1 MSDIEARFRINWPG
15 FCLDV
20 GLTLPGSGITA
31 LFGHSG
37 SGKTTL
43 LRCMAGLERASEG
56 KLVVDGDIWQDG
68 NYWLP
73 THKRPIGY
81 VFQEASLFPHLS
93 VMNNLLYGQRRIGKK
108 QKSGLDQ
115 AINLLGIEPL
125 LNRDPSR
132 LSGGERQRVGI
143 ARALSLNPQIL
154 LMDEPLAALDI
165 KRKQEILPYL
175 ERLHHE
181 LDIPVIYVSHSP
193 VEVIRL
199 ADYLV
204 ILENGKVNAQGP
216 LADILTRMDAPVK
229 LGDDY
234 STILEAIVSHV
245 EPEWHLVRVNFDGG
259 SLWLQESSLL
269 NGNSVR
275 VQILASDVSLAI
287 TEPGVSSIQ
296 NVLRGSVKE
305 VIDDGSPGSI
315 LVRIV
320 VGEMMLFSRITR
332 RAFQNLDIR
341 SGMDIWAQIKTVALI
356 K

>member
-1 MSDIEARFRINWPG
+1 MLDIEARFRINWPG

-43 LRCMAGLERASEG
+43 LRCMAGLEKASEG
-56 KLVVDGDIWQDG
+56 KLIVDGDIWQDG
-68 NYWLP
+68 NYWSP

-81 VFQEASLFPHLS
+81 VFQEASLFPHLT

-108 QKSGLDQ
+108 QTSDLDQ
-115 AINLLGIEPL
+115 AIHLLGIEPL

-132 LSGGERQRVGI
+132 LSGGERQRVAI
-143 ARALSLNPQIL
+143 ARALSLNPKIL

-165 KRKQEILPYL
+165 KRKREILPYL
-175 ERLHHE
+175 ERLHHK

-204 ILENGKVNAQGP
+204 ILENGNVNAQGP
-216 LADILTRMDAPVK
+216 LAEILTRKEAPVK

-234 STILEAIVSHV
+234 STILEVIVSHV
-245 EPEWHLVRVNFDGG
+245 EPEWHLVRASFDGG
-259 SLWLQESSLL
+259 SLWLQEPGLL
-269 NGNSVR
+269 NGNKVR

-287 TEPGVSSIQ
+287 TEPGISSIQ
-296 NVLRGSVKE
+296 NVLRARVKG

-320 VGEMMLFSRITR
+320 VGEIILFSRITR
-332 RAFQNLDIR
+332 RAFQNLNIHP
-341 SGMDIWAQIKTVALI
+341 GMDIWAQIKSVAI
-356 K
+356 VK